1 MTTNDEQIDLLMRR
15 YARGASRPAA
25 TEHLDADEMNA
36 FAEGALPPAARSR
49 YVSHLADC
57 DHCRQQI
64 AQLSLGA
71 GAVIQSEQSAPAKPE
86 SRSVWQMLAGM
97 FALPV
102 LRYAAFAAVLLIVA
116 GVAYLALRPRS
127 EGNLVAGSQP
137 TEQHPASALKAPVES
152 NGNTQA
158 NAAQGTASPTL
169 AATPSAQNPKREDSR
184 VAENIAPPVATK
196 EAPLPSTSTES
207 TTVASQAYKTS
218 PSYAPPP
225 PGESRAT
232 VQEEQKS
239 AAGALYDQKKAET
252 SNKVATADR
261 ERDVVTKDAGRA
273 DDRGRIVTMN
283 QPVPAAPRKA
293 ADEKQ
298 KSGPSRNMDNL
309 SNRAQNESRDE
320 PPKTRTGGE
329 KQSAEEEAP
338 EPRSV
343 GGHKFRR
350 QGSGWID
357 QKFKSSM
364 AMKSI
369 SRGSDEFKEL
379 DSGLQSIAQ
388 QLSGQVI
395 VVWKGHAYLI
405 K

>member
-1 MTTNDEQIDLLMRR
+1 MTSNDEQIDLLMRR
-15 YARGASRPAA
+15 YARGANRPAA

-36 FAEGALPPAARSR
+36 FAEGALPSAARSR

-71 GAVIQSEQSAPAKPE
+71 GAVIRSEQSAPAKPE
-86 SRSVWQMLAGM
+86 SRSLWQMLAGM

-102 LRYAAFAAVLLIVA
+102 LRYAAFAALLLIVA
-116 GVAYLALRPRS
+116 GVAYIALRPRS
-127 EGNLVAGSQP
+127 EGNLVAGNEP
-137 TEQHPASALKAPVES
+137 AEQHPASALKSPVES

-158 NAAQGTASPTL
+158 NVAQGAASPTL
-169 AATPSAQNPKREDSR
+169 AATPSSQNPKREESQ
-184 VAENIAPPVATK
+184 VAENIAPPVAAK

-207 TTVASQAYKTS
+207 KAVTSQAYKTS

-225 PGESRAT
+225 PGESQAAA
-232 VQEEQKS
+232 QEQRS
-239 AAGALYDQKKAET
+239 AAGVLYDQKKAET
-252 SNKVATADR
+252 SSKIASAGR
-261 ERDVVTKDAGRA
+261 ERDVIGKDAGRA
-273 DDRGRIVTMN
+273 DDGSRIVTMN
-283 QPVPAAPRKA
+283 QPVAPPRKA

-298 KSGPSRNMDNL
+298 KGGPSRNMDNL

-320 PPKTRTGGE
+320 PPKTRTGDD
-329 KQSAEEEAP
+329 KQSSEAESSET
-338 EPRSV
+338 RSV

-350 QGSGWID
+350 QASGWID

-379 DSGLQSIAQ
+379 DSGLRSIAQ
-388 QLSGQVI
+388 QLSGQLV
-395 VVWKGHAYLI
+395 VVWKGQAYLI

>member
-25 TEHLDADEMNA
+25 AEHLDADEMNA
-36 FAEGALPPAARSR
+36 FAEGAVPPAARSR

-57 DHCRQQI
+57 DQCRQQI

-71 GAVIQSEQSAPAKPE
+71 GAVIRSEQSAPAKPE
-86 SRSVWQMLAGM
+86 SRSVWQMLAGI

-102 LRYAAFAAVLLIVA
+102 LRYAAFAAVLVIVA
-116 GVAYLALRPRS
+116 GVAYIVLRPRS
-127 EGNLVAGSQP
+127 EGNLVAGNEP

-169 AATPSAQNPKREDSR
+169 AATPSTQNPKREESR
-184 VAENIAPPVATK
+184 VAENIAPPIAAK
-196 EAPLPSTSTES
+196 EAPLPITSTES
-207 TTVASQAYKTS
+207 KADESKAYKTS

-225 PGESRAT
+225 PGESQAANP
-232 VQEEQKS
+232 EQRS
-239 AAGALYDQKKAET
+239 AVGALYDQKKTET
-252 SNKVATADR
+252 SNKIASAGR
-261 ERDVVTKDAGRA
+261 ERDVLAKDAGRA
-273 DDRGRIVTMN
+273 DDGGRIVTMN
-283 QPVPAAPRKA
+283 QPVAPPRKA

-298 KSGPSRNMDNL
+298 KGGPSRNMDNL
-309 SNRAQNESRDE
+309 ANRAQNESRDE
-320 PPKTRTGGE
+320 PPKTGTGSD
-329 KQSAEEEAP
+329 KQNSEEESL
-338 EPRSV
+338 ETRSV

-350 QGSGWID
+350 QAGGWID

-369 SRGSDEFKEL
+369 SRGSDEFQAL
-379 DSGLQSIAQ
+379 DSGLRSIAQ